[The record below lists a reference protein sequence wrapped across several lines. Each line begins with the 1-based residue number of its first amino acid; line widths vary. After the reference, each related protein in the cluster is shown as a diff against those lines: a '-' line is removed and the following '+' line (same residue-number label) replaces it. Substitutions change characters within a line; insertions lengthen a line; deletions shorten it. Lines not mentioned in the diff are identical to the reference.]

1 MLRSLKLRQFR
12 CFDALAIEPAGGASM
27 FVGEN
32 AQGKTSILE
41 SVCVLL
47 RLQSPRASGMGDLVK
62 FECNGFGIEG
72 DVGGTV
78 LTFTY
83 TPGGRKRMAV
93 DGDAQRRRGDYLASS
108 GLVVWMANDDLNLVR
123 GGGEP
128 RRRYLDFVAAQV
140 HPGYRTALRAY
151 ERSLRARNF
160 LLKRDARPNWAQIG
174 AYSKLLVEHG
184 TVLTNVR
191 RDLVESLAPWADE
204 AQGRV
209 SGRDEPLGLRYVAG
223 GGDDLAAA
231 LATSREEESRRRQTL
246 VGPHRDDVAIT
257 LHGMPAVQFASEGQQ
272 RTIALALKLA
282 QAQLL
287 AALRGVQP
295 VMLLDDI
302 FGELDPARR
311 NALLG
316 YLPEGAQKLITTT
329 HLDWAR
335 GTAFES
341 ARVYHVDRGQVV
353 AADSR

>member
-12 CFDALAIEPAGGASM
+12 CFESLVIEPGPGASM

-47 RLQSPRASGMGDLVK
+47 RLQSPRCSGMGDLVK
-62 FECNGFGIEG
+62 FESGGFGIEG
-72 DVGGTV
+72 DLGETV
-78 LTFTY
+78 LSFTY
-83 TPGGRKRMAV
+83 TPSGKKRMAV
-93 DGDAQRRRGDYLASS
+93 DGETQRRKGDYLAGS

-123 GGGEP
+123 GGGDP
-128 RRRYLDFVAAQV
+128 RRKYLDFIAAQV
-140 HPGYRTALRAY
+140 HPGYRVALRAY
-151 ERSLRARNF
+151 GRALRARNF
-160 LLKRDARPNWAQIG
+160 LLKRDARPDWDQID

-184 TVLTNVR
+184 TILTNVR
-191 RDLVESLAPWADE
+191 TDLVESLSPWADE

-209 SGRDEPLGLRYVAG
+209 SGKAEPLGLRYQAG
-223 GGDDLAAA
+223 GGDDLAASLSA
-231 LATSREEESRRRQTL
+231 SRDEEARRRQTL
-246 VGPHRDDVAIT
+246 VGPHRDDVALS
-257 LHGMPAVQFASEGQQ
+257 LHGMPAAQFASEGQQ

-282 QAQLL
+282 QAKLL
-287 AALRGVQP
+287 AALRGEKP

-316 YLPEGAQKLITTT
+316 YLPEGTQKLITTT

-341 ARVYHVDRGQVV
+341 ARVFRVEGGAVTE
-353 AADSR
+353 A

>member
-1 MLRSLKLRQFR
+1 MLRRLKLRQFR
-12 CFDALAIEPAGGASM
+12 CFDSLVIEPAGGASM

-62 FECNGFGIEG
+62 FECDGFGVEG
-72 DVGGTV
+72 DLAGSV
-78 LTFTY
+78 LSFGFA
-83 TPGGRKRMAV
+83 PSGRKRMAV
-93 DGDAQRRRGDYLASS
+93 DGEIQRRRGDYLANS

-123 GGGEP
+123 GGGDP
-128 RRRYLDFVAAQV
+128 RRKYLDFAASQV
-140 HPGYRTALRAY
+140 HPGYRVALRAY
-151 ERSLRARNF
+151 ERALRSRNF
-160 LLKRDARPNWAQIG
+160 LLKRDARPNWDQID

-184 TVLTNVR
+184 TVLTSVR
-191 RDLVESLAPWADE
+191 RDLVESLMPWADE
-204 AQGRV
+204 AQSRV
-209 SGRDEPLGLRYVAG
+209 SGKEEPLRLRYEPG
-223 GGDDLAAA
+223 GGDDLAAS
-231 LATSREEESRRRQTL
+231 LAASREEESRRRRTL
-246 VGPHRDDVAIT
+246 VGPHRDDVVLT
-257 LHGMPAVQFASEGQQ
+257 LHGMPAAQFASEGQQ

-282 QAQLL
+282 QGKLI
-287 AALRGVQP
+287 AALRGQEP

-311 NALLG
+311 NALLN

-341 ARVYHVDRGQVV
+341 AGVFRVEEGKVTPDNG
-353 AADSR
+353 

>member
-12 CFDALAIEPAGGASM
+12 CFDSLVIEPGTGASI

-32 AQGKTSILE
+32 AEGKTSILE

-62 FECNGFGIEG
+62 FESSGFGIEG
-72 DVGGTV
+72 DLGEAV
-78 LTFTY
+78 LSFTY
-83 TPGGRKRMAV
+83 TPDGRKRMSV
-93 DGDAQRRRGDYLASS
+93 DGDAQRRRGDYLANS

-123 GGGEP
+123 GGGDP
-128 RRRYLDFVAAQV
+128 RRKYLDFVAAQV
-140 HPGYRTALRAY
+140 HPGYRVALRAY
-151 ERSLRARNF
+151 ERALRARNF
-160 LLKRDARPNWAQIG
+160 LLKRDARPNWDQIG

-184 TVLTNVR
+184 TVLMNVR
-191 RDLVESLAPWADE
+191 NDLVESLTPWADE
-204 AQGRV
+204 AQSCV
-209 SGRDEPLGLRYVAG
+209 SGKDEPLGLRYQPG
-223 GGDDLAAA
+223 GGNDLAVA
-231 LATSREEESRRRQTL
+231 LEALREEESRRRQTL
-246 VGPHRDDVAIT
+246 VGPHRDDVVLT
-257 LHGMPAVQFASEGQQ
+257 LHGMPAAQFASEGQQ

-282 QAQLL
+282 QAKLL
-287 AALRGVQP
+287 AALRGKQP

-316 YLPEGAQKLITTT
+316 YLPDGAQKLITTT

-341 ARVYHVDRGQVV
+341 ARVYRV
-353 AADSR
+353 AGGKIQADAG